1 MSAKV
6 IKYYIREQY
15 GCVREF
21 IHPDNAGDAKI
32 LMQLTGKKTV
42 DPVIREL
49 VRDLTG
55 GQVSFVQTLPVY

>member
-1 MSAKV
+1 MSAKI
-6 IKYYIREQY
+6 IKYFIRENY
-15 GCVREF
+15 GCVREY

-32 LMQLTGKKTV
+32 LMELTGKKTV

-55 GQVSFVQTLPVY
+55 GQVTFQQVLPVF

>member
-1 MSAKV
+1 MKV

-15 GCVREF
+15 GCAREF

-32 LMQLTGKKTV
+32 LSQLTGQKTV
-42 DPVIREL
+42 NSVIREL

-55 GQVSFVQTLPVY
+55 GQVTFVQTLPIVS